1 MQSKTLVN
9 PVSGLANDY
18 LNLFNE
24 LVMMLEQIP
33 RMPELL
39 QDLLAWKPVS
49 YQDYF
54 RNSKLPGRYSA
65 LEAYEQLNPTFRRRF
80 ETFVAELDLIAL
92 ASVASVRR
100 QFRDGAPKDM
110 ERAATTC
117 QRAAEKMR
125 IILDPRLAAGE
136 LRRYR
141 RRLGA
146 RAGRRGTASQGAA
159 LNGVQ
164 DKRADLA
171 AGFTL
176 DVFT

>member
-1 MQSKTLVN
+1 MSFDLHLIEPHKIAREEAVEALQSKTLVN

-39 QDLLAWKPVS
+39 QDLLAWKRVS
-49 YQDYF
+49 YREYF
-54 RNSKLPGRYSA
+54 RNSKLPGRYCA
-65 LEAYEQLNPTFRRRF
+65 LDAYEQLNPTFRRRF
-80 ETFVAELDLIAL
+80 ETFIAELDLIAL

-100 QFRDGAPKDM
+100 QFRDGAPKNV

-125 IILDPRLAAGE
+125 IILIRASRLVNYANTGE
-136 LRRYR
+136 
-141 RRLGA
+141 
-146 RAGRRGTASQGAA
+146 
-159 LNGVQ
+159 V
-164 DKRADLA
+164 
-171 AGFTL
+171 
-176 DVFT
+176 

>member
-1 MQSKTLVN
+1 MSFDPHLIERTQVTRRQAVEDLQSKTLVN

-24 LVMMLEQIP
+24 LVMMLEQMP
-33 RMPELL
+33 QMPELL
-39 QDLLAWKPVS
+39 KDLLAWKPVS

-54 RNSKLPGRYSA
+54 RDSKLPGRYCA
-65 LEAYEQLNPTFRRRF
+65 LQAYEQLNPTFRRRF

-110 ERAATTC
+110 ERAAATC

-125 IILDPRLAAGE
+125 IILIRASRLVNYANTGE
-136 LRRYR
+136 
-141 RRLGA
+141 
-146 RAGRRGTASQGAA
+146 
-159 LNGVQ
+159 V
-164 DKRADLA
+164 
-171 AGFTL
+171 
-176 DVFT
+176 